1 MFRMEQIKSF
11 EAPTAIFSASLHP
24 SKSCFVAGGDDFKLY
39 KFDYE
44 DGKELG
50 KAIKRQNNYIQF
62 FVLKWFASHFDH
74 IFLTIHLLNILFSL
88 VTNTAQPRPI
98 IILLIIALFFFQ
110 NHTKDTLVLY
120 IVSDIHQMVN
130 FMPLALKMAHCDC
143 GKTLLA
149 KLMDSG
155 EQLTMV

>member
-1 MFRMEQIKSF
+1 MSFWLLKSLPPHRATRFMGKKVLKVTCPAGKSTSPGLTDGTSFTLLVNISASSTAIFFFRLTGVHAPIQWYSITYFFNIILFIQLFICLPFMFRMEQIKSF

-62 FVLKWFASHFDH
+62 FVLK
-74 IFLTIHLLNILFSL
+74 
-88 VTNTAQPRPI
+88 
-98 IILLIIALFFFQ
+98 
-110 NHTKDTLVLY
+110 
-120 IVSDIHQMVN
+120 
-130 FMPLALKMAHCDC
+130 
-143 GKTLLA
+143 
-149 KLMDSG
+149 
-155 EQLTMV
+155 